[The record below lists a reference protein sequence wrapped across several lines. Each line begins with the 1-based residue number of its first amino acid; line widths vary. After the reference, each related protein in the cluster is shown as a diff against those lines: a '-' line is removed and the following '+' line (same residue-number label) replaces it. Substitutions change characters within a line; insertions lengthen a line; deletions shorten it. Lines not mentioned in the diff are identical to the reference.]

1 MTNEQIVSEIR
12 NGFSTTNNMQL
23 LYESN
28 LPLIKKF
35 IKPYT
40 AYECEADLLQES
52 YFGLLEAVK
61 RYETDRNVQFM
72 TFAQYWIKQSVQRYL
87 ENCGSTV
94 RIPTH
99 TRTKMSRI
107 RKATSQLRQERGRE
121 PVPTEIAALLGV
133 SVEEVQEIQGYMQ
146 SVISLD
152 TPIAEDNSL
161 TLADTLQA
169 DLSLENDTVDKIYSE
184 HSKNELWGI
193 VERYTTTRENDI
205 IKEIFLHGKTMSAV
219 AREQGVTIER
229 VRQTKEKGLRRLHAL
244 SEGLPQPEAPR
255 QWTLWRFSSLRLQS
269 VYERRQS
276 GLYLALHQLQGVDEA
291 ALAGHPR
298 QGDAGAEQPRRPQRE
313 NPRPEE
319 RRQSGADKG
328 APGSA
333 GGGGQAAGRVG
344 EAGGVGL
351 RGQGEGRHAGGTVCP
366 ADEPLRGRTPGQA
379 GTADAAHR
387 PAGGHAGGRAGHR
400 RMAGRHPRLCPA

>member
-99 TRTKMSRI
+99 TRTKMSRT
-107 RKATSQLRQERGRE
+107 RKAISQLRQEQGRE

-146 SVISLD
+146 GVASLD

-169 DLSLENDTVDKIYSE
+169 DLSVENDTVDKIYSE

-229 VRQTKEKGLRRLHAL
+229 VRQTKEKGLRRLRMGKAKREL
-244 SEGLPQPEAPR
+244 LEKFDIVESRLY
-255 QWTLWRFSSLRLQS
+255 LWRNENYKEHGTSIVEYLAIQKLEALER
-269 VYERRQS
+269 YERH
-276 GLYLALHQLQGVDEA
+276 LAEIK
-291 ALAGHPR
+291 
-298 QGDAGAEQPRRPQRE
+298 
-313 NPRPEE
+313 E
-319 RRQSGADKG
+319 RRKERIASNN
-328 APGSA
+328 
-333 GGGGQAAGRVG
+333 
-344 EAGGVGL
+344 
-351 RGQGEGRHAGGTVCP
+351 
-366 ADEPLRGRTPGQA
+366 
-379 GTADAAHR
+379 
-387 PAGGHAGGRAGHR
+387 
-400 RMAGRHPRLCPA
+400 

>member
-12 NGFSTTNNMQL
+12 NGYSATDYMQS
-23 LYESN
+23 LYENN

-107 RKATSQLRQERGRE
+107 LKATSQLRQEQGKE
-121 PVPTEIAALLGV
+121 PTAADIAALLGV

-146 SVISLD
+146 GVASLD
-152 TPIAEDNSL
+152 TPISEDNSL

-169 DLSLENDTVDKIYSE
+169 DLSVENDTVDKIYSE

-193 VERYTTTRENDI
+193 VERHTATRENNI
-205 IKEIFLHGKTMSAV
+205 IKEIFLHNKTMAAV
-219 AREQGVTIER
+219 AREQGVTIDR
-229 VRQTKEKGLRRLHAL
+229 IRQIKEKGLRRLRMGKAKRELLEKFDIVESRLYRGGMKNYKEHGTSIVEYLAIQKLEAL
-244 SEGLPQPEAPR
+244 ER
-255 QWTLWRFSSLRLQS
+255 
-269 VYERRQS
+269 YERH
-276 GLYLALHQLQGVDEA
+276 LAEI
-291 ALAGHPR
+291 
-298 QGDAGAEQPRRPQRE
+298 
-313 NPRPEE
+313 EE
-319 RRQSGADKG
+319 RRNERIASNN
-328 APGSA
+328 
-333 GGGGQAAGRVG
+333 
-344 EAGGVGL
+344 
-351 RGQGEGRHAGGTVCP
+351 
-366 ADEPLRGRTPGQA
+366 
-379 GTADAAHR
+379 
-387 PAGGHAGGRAGHR
+387 
-400 RMAGRHPRLCPA
+400 

>member
-169 DLSLENDTVDKIYSE
+169 DLSVENDTVNIYSE
-184 HSKNELWGI
+184 HYKNELWGI
-193 VERYTTTRENDI
+193 VERYTATRENDI
-205 IKEIFLHGKTMSAV
+205 IKEIFLHKKTMAAV
-219 AREQGVTIER
+219 AREQGVTIDR
-229 VRQTKEKGLRRLHAL
+229 IRQIKEKGLRRLRMGKAKRELLEKFDIVESRLYWGGMKNYKEHGTSIVEYLAIQKLEAL
-244 SEGLPQPEAPR
+244 ER
-255 QWTLWRFSSLRLQS
+255 
-269 VYERRQS
+269 YERH
-276 GLYLALHQLQGVDEA
+276 LAEI
-291 ALAGHPR
+291 
-298 QGDAGAEQPRRPQRE
+298 
-313 NPRPEE
+313 EE
-319 RRQSGADKG
+319 RRKERIASNN
-328 APGSA
+328 
-333 GGGGQAAGRVG
+333 
-344 EAGGVGL
+344 
-351 RGQGEGRHAGGTVCP
+351 
-366 ADEPLRGRTPGQA
+366 
-379 GTADAAHR
+379 
-387 PAGGHAGGRAGHR
+387 
-400 RMAGRHPRLCPA
+400 